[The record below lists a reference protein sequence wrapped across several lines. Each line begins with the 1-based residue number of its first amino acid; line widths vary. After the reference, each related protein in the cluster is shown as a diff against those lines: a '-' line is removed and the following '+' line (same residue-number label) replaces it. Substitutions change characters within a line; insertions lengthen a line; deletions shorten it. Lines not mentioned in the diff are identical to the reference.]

1 MNDSIDMTLFAYSEL
16 LTKFFLKRANRHRS
30 ASRRLHRHQPACR
43 EKVWRKR
50 FLKITNFDKLFVTQH
65 VAVGVPRMA
74 SSPDQAVEAN
84 LRDGS
89 EIRGEG

>member
-1 MNDSIDMTLFAYSEL
+1 M
-16 LTKFFLKRANRHRS
+16 
-30 ASRRLHRHQPACR
+30 
-43 EKVWRKR
+43 
-50 FLKITNFDKLFVTQH
+50 TNFNKLFVTQH
-65 VAVGVPRMA
+65 VAVGLPRMA